1 MLVWIKY
8 FFKKGKNELERGTST
23 SFQLEPLELV
33 QCGSGGQWSRSS
45 TSPRRPSPVMAE
57 KCCWLSR
64 KSRSLGSSTEAKQIH
79 GSLRNY
85 SKLWLSIFHNQ
96 SINQSITASQWNFH
110 MDWNLTFP
118 QSRLHSDEE
127 DFIFAFFLLSFNCSP
142 AFTTSPLSCLHRGQY
157 LWKNDREQRERDRS
171 NVHRNAGVRG
181 NLWLSEEERVTW
193 PPECRS
199 KTHQSS
205 SSGNLSR
212 GGVRQKVWKGRLHS
226 SHSSVRS
233 NAFFTPHTWHPHSRQ
248 FRRGLSLQWPQSG
261 SFSVLPENE
270 RLTSCWWRLRW
281 WRLWSAGD
289 KLRAKMCAT

>member
-96 SINQSITASQWNFH
+96 SINQSINHRIS
-110 MDWNLTFP
+110 MEFP
-118 QSRLHSDEE
+118 HGLESYLSPITLAFWRRRLHLC
-127 DFIFAFFLLSFNCSP
+127 FLL
-142 AFTTSPLSCLHRGQY
+142 AFLQLFPGVHNLPLVVLAQGAIPVKKWQRTTWTG
-157 LWKNDREQRERDRS
+157 
-171 NVHRNAGVRG
+171 
-181 NLWLSEEERVTW
+181 
-193 PPECRS
+193 
-199 KTHQSS
+199 
-205 SSGNLSR
+205 
-212 GGVRQKVWKGRLHS
+212 
-226 SHSSVRS
+226 
-233 NAFFTPHTWHPHSRQ
+233 
-248 FRRGLSLQWPQSG
+248 
-261 SFSVLPENE
+261 
-270 RLTSCWWRLRW
+270 
-281 WRLWSAGD
+281 
-289 KLRAKMCAT
+289 